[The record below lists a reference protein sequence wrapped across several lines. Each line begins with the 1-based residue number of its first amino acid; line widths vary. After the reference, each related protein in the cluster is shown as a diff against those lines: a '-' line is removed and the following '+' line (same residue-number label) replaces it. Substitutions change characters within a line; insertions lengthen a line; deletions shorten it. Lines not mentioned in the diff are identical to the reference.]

1 MSVNILH
8 LFTIENIILFFVLVF
23 ICYYI
28 YTWFKYKEFFGKM
41 KKKKHIFAKG
51 IHAERINKM
60 KVAKVHRAKQVSS
73 TAKFVIKNPINKGII
88 PILKPIKIPPTKNTN
103 IVTKSITNVNTT
115 LGNITSKIEE
125 SQNNI
130 SNLTDSLN
138 STREKINKL
147 SEREIFK
154 VDMSSSTDLIDN
166 LSTLDK
172 NIASNAAEYIKNI
185 NDKKKLLFTGI

>member
-28 YTWFKYKEFFGKM
+28 YTWFKYKEFFGIIK
-41 KKKKHIFAKG
+41 
-51 IHAERINKM
+51 NP
-60 KVAKVHRAKQVSS
+60 
-73 TAKFVIKNPINKGII
+73 IKNPINKGII

-103 IVTKSITNVNTT
+103 IVTESITNVNTT

-147 SEREIFK
+147 FEREIFK